1 MSEVK
6 NKIGEM
12 KGWEIHPN
20 NEFNINVSDGVDIE
34 VWYSTGNHEEAKAV
48 TKLVC
53 AAPDMLEALIELTK
67 RTAHYGAFAD
77 ADENGKAHLKA
88 IEAIK
93 KATS

>member
-6 NKIGEM
+6 NKTGEM

-48 TKLVC
+48 TKLAC
-53 AAPDMLEALIELTK
+53 AAPEM
-67 RTAHYGAFAD
+67 
-77 ADENGKAHLKA
+77 LKA
-88 IEAIK
+88 LQFALSVMKEKGIDYSETAAIEKAAKAIQ